1 MYLVYL
7 DDGPGKVI
15 TVMKCH
21 QLPVDLNGK
30 ELPLVAKFPLKEEE
44 FLLPLK
50 DLERLYPYAEAGQ
63 STEMEEQDIT
73 WKGHPSISDI

>member
-1 MYLVYL
+1 MYLVYI
-7 DDGPGKVI
+7 DNGPGKVI

-44 FLLPLK
+44 FILPLNELK
-50 DLERLYPYAEAGQ
+50 KRYPYVEPG
-63 STEMEEQDIT
+63 TE
-73 WKGHPSISDI
+73 G